1 MTHDVAGP
9 SVASAGSTAVALR
22 PYYEKDGITIY
33 HGDCR
38 TIYGGLQF
46 DAIVSDPPYGMN
58 YTGHSGKGNLIHSKG
73 GGRNEK
79 AKVSGDD
86 RPFDVAE
93 WLAWPCVFSGATWYY
108 DRLPPGGSLHSWD
121 KRGEYKRTSFADC
134 DIIWCSRKI
143 QSQTFRLV
151 WRGLCRH
158 AENKERIVH
167 PTQKPVELMRWMIGL
182 VGVRNVETVLDPFMG
197 SGSTLLAARAEGL
210 SAVGIEIEERYCE
223 IAAKRLSQG
232 VLF

>member
-1 MTHDVAGP
+1 MTRKQTIDDAERSAP
-9 SVASAGSTAVALR
+9 SAGSPR
-22 PYYEKDGITIY
+22 PYYQRDGITIY

-38 TIYGGLQF
+38 EIAPTLSFQV
-46 DAIVSDPPYGMN
+46 IVSDPPYGMD
-58 YTGHSGKGNLIHSKG
+58 YTGHRGKGNSIHSKG
-73 GGRNEK
+73 GGKNEK
-79 AKVSGDD
+79 AKVAGDD
-86 RPFDVAE
+86 KPFDPAE
-93 WLAWPCVFSGATWYY
+93 WMRWPCVFSGATWYY

-121 KRGEYKRTSFADC
+121 KRGDYKRTSFADC

-158 AENKERIVH
+158 AENRERIVH

-182 VGVRNVETVLDPFMG
+182 VGVREGETVLDPFMG
-197 SGSTLLAARAEGL
+197 SGSTLVAARAEGL
-210 SAVGIEIEERYCE
+210 SAIGIEIEERYCE